1 MGLAIGLGFGIVR
14 FCKGEIAKGIMEI
27 ASGGSS
33 CFPGFGTVVS
43 ISIDSAL
50 IGHDICELKNSDQD

>member
-1 MGLAIGLGFGIVR
+1 
-14 FCKGEIAKGIMEI
+14 MEI